1 MSRLALAAAVGALS
15 SCGAQASLW
24 EWGSG
29 PPGSSGRSA
38 ASAGSGCRLPRAR
51 PAEVATRGLQFLRGR
66 GSSQTRD
73 GARAPALAGRASS
86 TAVPGRSRFFLLS
99 FGRKQG
105 LNAAPAWEVPVPNH
119 WAARKPLSA
128 RVSASYFSCCLWL
141 GLVRC
146 RGGPLHLSGQNFW
159 IFIYSKNDFSYFW
172 LWWIFH
178 TVWAP
183 WLRCVSLLL
192 WWLLL
197 LQSVGS
203 RHRASVAVARGLSSV
218 GPGLQS
224 TDLVTPSHVRSS
236 QIRDQSPISY
246 VGRWILYH

>member
-1 MSRLALAAAVGALS
+1 MSS
-15 SCGAQASLW
+15 
-24 EWGSG
+24 
-29 PPGSSGRSA
+29 
-38 ASAGSGCRLPRAR
+38 
-51 PAEVATRGLQFLRGR
+51 FLKRMLKEKGGGILFR
-66 GSSQTRD
+66 FLHQGKCF
-73 GARAPALAGRASS
+73 
-86 TAVPGRSRFFLLS
+86 VFFLFFVFFFPMTS
-99 FGRKQG
+99 F
-105 LNAAPAWEVPVPNH
+105 
-119 WAARKPLSA
+119 
-128 RVSASYFSCCLWL
+128 
-141 GLVRC
+141 
-146 RGGPLHLSGQNFW
+146 
-159 IFIYSKNDFSYFW
+159 IDFSYFW

-246 VGRWILYH
+246 IGRWILYH